1 MYSDSA
7 GSYLKEVALSALNC
21 YAYDE
26 DSQSTSDTAEERFYM
41 SCPDICCLFQLCS
54 H

>member
-21 YAYDE
+21 YAHDE
-26 DSQSTSDTAEERFYM
+26 DSQSNLRHSGGKVLYVM
-41 SCPDICCLFQLCS
+41 S
-54 H
+54 